1 MNSKT
6 DKLRKIS
13 VVLAIA
19 LISHLLIQISYSE
32 ASDNTYR
39 NAQYGFNISFP
50 EGWALFEKDG
60 DKPVV
65 GAKNKSGDKITVTI
79 DPLSAEY
86 KGRYKDIT
94 KIPGYSEYNRNVIT
108 RVLRGYILDG
118 GVSRLNNN
126 TAIWIKFAL
135 VRKSVDK
142 KTYAVVYQ
150 IQTLKNDL
158 IYTITAK
165 LAGKARTAAVKR
177 FYKLWPVLEKAIF
190 SFRLP

>member
-1 MNSKT
+1 MDSGT

-19 LISHLLIQISYSE
+19 LIGHLFIQISYPK

-39 NAQYGFNISFP
+39 NAQYGFSISFP
-50 EGWALFEKDG
+50 GGWALFEKDG
-60 DKPVV
+60 VKPVV
-65 GAKNKSGDKITVTI
+65 GARNKSGDRITVTI

-108 RVLRGYILDG
+108 RVLTGYILDG

-126 TAIWIKFAL
+126 TATWIKFAL
-135 VRKSVDK
+135 VRKSGDK

-150 IQTLKNDL
+150 IQTLKEDH

-165 LAGKARTAAVKR
+165 LSGKDRTAAIKR